1 MQIRGISNK
10 RKNFMS
16 YSKSFSESEI
26 DSVWLKGRTV
36 QGYDSDKYRKD
47 IAGAWMIRSSYGV
60 LSEYGW
66 QIDHIKPSSK
76 GGNDTLS
83 NLQPLQHDNN
93 LSKSDDYPTWISAK
107 TADNNYNVAYRQ
119 RITQQ

>member
-1 MQIRGISNK
+1 MFT
-10 RKNFMS
+10 KN
-16 YSKSFSESEI
+16 KSFSESEI
-26 DSVWLKGRTV
+26 DSVWLKGRIV
-36 QGYDSDKYRKD
+36 PGCDSSKWRKD
-47 IAGAWMIRSSYGV
+47 AAGAWMFRSSYGI

-76 GGNDTLS
+76 GGSDALS

-107 TADNNYNVAYRQ
+107 TAFGDYNVKYRQ
-119 RITQQ
+119 KITQR

>member
-1 MQIRGISNK
+1 MFSN
-10 RKNFMS
+10 N
-16 YSKSFSESEI
+16 KSFSESEI

-36 QGYDSDKYRKD
+36 PGYDSGKYRKD
-47 IAGAWMIRSSYGV
+47 VAGAWMIRSSYGV

-93 LSKSDDYPTWISAK
+93 LSKSDDYPAWISAK
-107 TADNNYNVAYRQ
+107 TADGNHNVAYRQ